1 MTFLCLATFRV
12 AKNRNL
18 MNEGAR
24 YVGLVVLVVMAIL
37 LASLDLYS
45 PAQNR
50 DGDKSECGTLDKS
63 KPMHFISPGGM
74 DRKAWDGGRY
84 VKGVVLRLT
93 NNCSCPILLV
103 TPPGSAP
110 RLLKKGGKYIWQ
122 NDWDTPQLRNGS
134 QIDLVYTFHFPQSNR
149 LETPVPS
156 GDVILRSKLLSGESV
171 LFSVPVRLVK
181 QGGDIEVLFSYESNP
196 KAESV
201 HFSSLQLPKTILR

>member
-1 MTFLCLATFRV
+1 
-12 AKNRNL
+12 

-24 YVGLVVLVVMAIL
+24 YVGPVVLVMMAIL
-37 LASLDLYS
+37 LACLDPYS
-45 PAQNR
+45 TAQNR
-50 DGDKSECGTLDKS
+50 AGAKSECVALDES
-63 KPMHFISPGGM
+63 KPTQFISLGGM

-110 RLLKKGGKYIWQ
+110 RLLKKSGKYVWQ

-134 QIDLVYTFHFPQSNR
+134 HIDLVYTFHFPQSNR
-149 LETPVPS
+149 FETPVPS
-156 GDVILRSKLLSGESV
+156 GDVILKSRLLSGESV
-171 LFSVPVRLVK
+171 LFSVPITLVK
-181 QGGDIEVLFSYESNP
+181 QAGDIEVLFSYEANRKP
-196 KAESV
+196 ESV